1 MKKVI
6 VLSIALMFL
15 TACGTTSKMFGGGSQ
30 PTAAA
35 PKQLPETVKNEFDK
49 GVKAYQNEQ
58 YVNAEEA
65 FRNVIRIDPNIPE
78 AHMDLA
84 LALYKQGK
92 TDQGDKEL
100 QAAQR
105 MLSRSSGLGGSRSGT
120 APHSSEN
127 SGTQQNSNTQ

>member
-30 PTAAA
+30 QTAAA
-35 PKQLPETVKNEFDK
+35 PKQLPDTVKNEFDK
-49 GVKAYQNEQ
+49 GVKAYEKEQ
-58 YVNAEEA
+58 YVNAEEH
-65 FRNVIRIDPNIPE
+65 FRNVIRLDPNIPE

-84 LALYKQGK
+84 LSLYKQGK
-92 TDQGDKEL
+92 TDQGDREL

-105 MLSRSSGLGGSRSGT
+105 MLSKSSGLGGGRSGA
-120 APHSSEN
+120 APHSSD
-127 SGTQQNSNTQ
+127 SGTE